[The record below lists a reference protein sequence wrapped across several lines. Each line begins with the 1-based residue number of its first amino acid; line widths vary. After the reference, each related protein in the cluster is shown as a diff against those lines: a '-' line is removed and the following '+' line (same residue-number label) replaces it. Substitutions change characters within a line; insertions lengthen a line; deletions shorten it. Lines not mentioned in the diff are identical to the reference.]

1 MKNSTTVAQ
10 RIAALHGQIDTALSA
25 CLTTNK
31 RAEALHSLSSVLP
44 VVETE
49 IANLAQNH
57 KGKFVKTRKSLMVLR
72 NIMDGCCVGLSDRS
86 INRQELCEIA
96 NTVLGKQLPVAQSS
110 LAADSEA
117 QPEAGA
123 MPAAPS
129 GTSTR
134 LSDKQKKLRVS
145 LSSSPDLKSALQVV
159 RDALASKPAAP
170 VATAPVAA
178 DPSAEELAKLK
189 ASQLA
194 KLKASREALPVRV
207 TSDFSLVRMPIV
219 PIFSN
224 DTMNNPETFK
234 KLGIRH
240 FLVAG
245 YAILLD
251 QLVIAVSNKAASSEG
266 LSTFE
271 YAQAAVSLLNAR
283 GNEEYDFVS
292 DWGMPNPRNRD
303 VTLFW
308 IITRARMRI
317 MTRIALSGRN
327 ASTVKWGFPF
337 Q

>member
-129 GTSTR
+129 GTSVR

-159 RDALASKPAAP
+159 RDALASKPAAH

-178 DPSAEELAKLK
+178 DPSAEE
-189 ASQLA
+189 LA

-224 DTMNNPETFK
+224 YTMNNPETFK

-266 LSTFE
+266 LSPLE

-308 IITRARMRI
+308 ITTRARMRI